1 MEIETS
7 ATREA
12 LFVPMHIDVQAQ
24 MTGDV
29 VNVSSNT
36 LPQNRRVTTRIVKT
50 GATHSSVVSAAKAT
64 WPQKVLQNWEGVV
77 VGVSENSF
85 QAHMLSTLGPT
96 GPVEYFDVDLDNV
109 ADGDIGLV
117 REGAKFY
124 LTVLSIIP
132 PGESAQ
138 KTTRVVFRRLPRMRQ
153 EAVVE
158 AEREAT
164 ELWELLRPGYATQ
177 QASGSGGGQV

>member
-7 ATREA
+7 PTREA
-12 LFVPMHIDVQAQ
+12 SFVPMQLDIQTQ
-24 MTGDV
+24 MTGTV
-29 VNVSSNT
+29 VDAPSTT
-36 LPQNRRVTTRIVKT
+36 LPQDRRVTTRIVKT
-50 GATHSSVVSAAKAT
+50 GAMQSSVVSAAKAT

-85 QAHMLSTLGPT
+85 QANMLSTLGPT

-138 KTTRVVFRRLPRMRQ
+138 KTTRVVFRRLPRMRH
-153 EAVVE
+153 EALVE
-158 AEREAT
+158 AEREGT
-164 ELWELLRPGYATQ
+164 ELWELLRPGYAAQ
-177 QASGSGGGQV
+177 QASR